1 MITIK
6 TPLRASLKRG
16 SVNYKSNCL
25 FKIALLLL
33 ALLHLNARA
42 QTRQDTIRQLYVKMI
57 SRRFSISEGMASQF
71 LELEHNYKT
80 ASTAIMTKKD
90 ITEDDRR
97 AQANQLMQQKNAQL
111 SQLLTPEQIIRIVPL
126 GEMSRNQ
133 DTLTRLNQLR
143 FIVLKLGVDVNK
155 ASKVNDVFL
164 AYKQG
169 LKDMYKNTALNT
181 AGQQAAMSELA
192 TQRNTRLSA
201 LLTPAQMNLL
211 YPAPPK
217 VPIVRPPLPNQAIM
231 AVVDTFQHRLQRL
244 IAQKNLSGK
253 DRQVQITELFKER
266 TDSIRKVML
275 TIKQ

>member
-126 GEMSRNQ
+126 GEMS
-133 DTLTRLNQLR
+133 LNQLR